1 MWFSKIKMKQ
11 NKKNK
16 QTACPTT
23 DNSES
28 HVQIYSWNLPISL
41 SPSCPS
47 LQAEVHSGVWA
58 QHQKVVMCAWF
69 HYLFFKEW
77 ECNVGFGCLLHFYCR
92 TQDTLFSQ
100 VPPRGASLF
109 LAQCILAY
117 QGFIRVPGWYL
128 WFFLGISS
136 SSLILPLHPHFLKC
150 ETTNS
155 LWFMIIF

>member
-1 MWFSKIKMKQ
+1 MWFSKSKMKQ

-77 ECNVGFGCLLHFYCR
+77 ECNVGFRVPASFLLPYARHPLLSSTSQGCFPLLGTVHPS
-92 TQDTLFSQ
+92 L
-100 VPPRGASLF
+100 PRL
-109 LAQCILAY
+109 Y
-117 QGFIRVPGWYL
+117 QGARLISLIFPGNFIIL
-128 WFFLGISS
+128 SNSS
-136 SSLILPLHPHFLKC
+136 SPSTLSKVR
-150 ETTNS
+150 NN
-155 LWFMIIF
+155 